1 LETAQLV
8 LTNELIISIT
18 WYRKKPPTKDT
29 FGFKLVQ

>member
-18 WYRKKPPTKDT
+18 WYSKKNTNKGYVR
-29 FGFKLVQ
+29 F